1 METARMR
8 ALVFERSLAKYAAA
22 MVAGRVSAGG
32 GARVGPLSL
41 QEVDRRSL
49 PGPGWREVRPLL
61 SGICGSDLAT
71 IDGHSSRYFEPIVS
85 FPFTPGHE
93 VVGETDDGRRVALMA
108 TLPCAGRGVD
118 PPCQMCAGG
127 RTNLCERQAFGHVAP
142 GLQTGFC
149 QDTGGG
155 WSTGLVAHQ
164 SQLFDVPDDLADEDA
179 VLIEPV
185 ACAVHAARSAVD
197 ASVDAAV
204 DASVDA
210 APARDTAEFAVI
222 GAGMLGLATLAAL
235 RHLADPPTVLAAA
248 KYAHQK
254 LLARELG
261 ALLVAPDDLDRAAR
275 RHTGSLVAGSQLT
288 GGIGHV
294 IDCVGS
300 AESIAQALR
309 IVQPGGS
316 ITMVGM
322 PGHTSVDLTPLWHRE
337 VAVKGSYAYTADDF
351 ATAIDVIR
359 AFGLGRLL
367 SAAYPL
373 DRYREA
379 IDHAAHAGRRGA
391 VRIAFDLRPERRR

>member
-1 METARMR
+1 MR

-22 MVAGRVSAGG
+22 TIAGRLAPGG

-41 QEVDRRSL
+41 QEVDRPVL
-49 PGPGWREVRPLL
+49 PGPGWREVRPRL

-93 VVGETDDGRRVALMA
+93 VLGETDDGRRVVLMA
-108 TLPCAGRGVD
+108 TLPCAARGVD
-118 PPCQMCAGG
+118 PRCEMCAGG
-127 RTNLCERQAFGHVAP
+127 RPNLCERQAFGHLAP

-149 QDTGGG
+149 EDTGGG
-155 WSTGLVAHQ
+155 WSTALVAHE
-164 SQLFDVPDDLADEDA
+164 SQLFDVPDDLADEEA

-185 ACAVHAARSAVD
+185 ACAVHAARSAMGAAAQTGAEP
-197 ASVDAAV
+197 ASGYAL
-204 DASVDA
+204 
-210 APARDTAEFAVI
+210 I

-235 RHLADPPTVLAAA
+235 RHLADPSLVLTAA

-254 LLARELG
+254 LLAREMG
-261 ALLVAPDDLDRAAR
+261 AVLVAPDDLDRAVR

-288 GGIGHV
+288 GGIEHV

-309 IVQPGGS
+309 IVRPGGS

-337 VAVKGSYAYTADDF
+337 VAIKGSYAYSPDDF
-351 ATAIDVIR
+351 ATAVDVIR

-391 VRIAFDLRPERRR
+391 VRIAFDLRLERRR